1 MRNILDYIEKIKS
14 ENEGPRITVQEP
26 RNMNQASLADDLEPG
41 PLKDEMLKG
50 FDPSQETHEE
60 YLQRINL
67 ERPFNMVEGGRIGFA
82 TGSPGANM
90 QEILNAYKE
99 YKRSHHRG
107 KRRSPIIP
115 FRKFFEI
122 YAEENMADG
131 GRAGYNDGQL
141 VTPSVD
147 GSRPGYKGKEL
158 HYLYTPEVRQKI
170 LETRK
175 RKFQKTDPLGK
186 RLQWIADNGKNY
198 DSPLEMKKAY
208 EKYFKHKIGT
218 KADALFYTVEGGLGV
233 TKKLGVDNA
242 EVLIKRIYLDQIDN
256 LINPSK
262 QKRGVVSFTK
272 RFSEDEL
279 FKASI
284 IQNNPKVRNKFID
297 LFADINK
304 NAGTYAAELG
314 PEEMVLKLK
323 SKGGYLLDG
332 YEKGG
337 FDFLFSYPRP
347 GAPEQTIGGVHRGIT
362 RNTLINAGIP
372 VEHIKSFQLVRKPL
386 ESIEEVLRKFSKNT
400 NYAKKVWGVGAGTSQ
415 KIASQLNNFLEG
427 QTEARKIIRD
437 LDTMFIKGQ
446 MNKEGY
452 TGTVDSYLKTDA
464 GKASRYNFTKVFG
477 GVQFDHTLA
486 KSIGRDYKY
495 LPRNY
500 LLKGQFTT
508 GKFNRIKKDIFDL
521 PLIEML
527 KKYEKGKISGTEIKN
542 FIDDFN
548 KKTGGYADFTFDE
561 KKGKIV
567 YPQEKKV
574 TYDLSRYSNPEVV
587 AKELEKNIRM
597 TMSKEFQEGYKG
609 IIPKEDL
616 KGFKSKEA
624 KQILAGWCSKGT
636 QRVKDGGR
644 IGFGGCPDSEKIT
657 NMRNA
662 AEKLKQHKLY
672 LMGRATTTPFASE
685 AEAKALASKMAKSG
699 GLLMRAGRLA
709 MGPMTLWG
717 EPLFEAAFVAHDI
730 LGTGTPWKEGVA
742 KSLWAKPAI
751 AMDLLKPADQQYEE
765 ALWQVRDE
773 EGKAL
778 LKEDQTM
785 AAPGAPMELRT
796 RTGVKR
802 FIDNN
807 KKLDELNRLFAL
819 KQSAH
824 ISAQGR
830 TPLSANE
837 IAQNKAARDKNY
849 KDYLESLG
857 GAEGVTNI
865 KAQIE
870 NDREAYDD
878 RVAALEI
885 ERAQDSLSGGVISG
899 QKADQLQRKK
909 MKDLMYQKHGKI
921 MKGGEW
927 VIDPKISEFEKRAWS
942 EAKTDINKLLKSY
955 GDEHGY
961 GWTPYGLGYGME
973 QRYTQ
978 PGIGDRKYNEEL
990 GYRQLYNILFGQPQA
1005 SGGRAGYMG
1014 GGMTGIRRPSAIP
1027 PESGPQSQGLASLK
1041 KYGSYY

>member
-1 MRNILDYIEKIKS
+1 MKNILNYIEQMKGMY
-14 ENEGPRITVQEP
+14 EGPRITAQEP
-26 RNMNQASLADDLEPG
+26 RNMDQAALVDELEPG
-41 PLKDEMLKG
+41 ALKDEMKG
-50 FDPSQETHEE
+50 NFDPSQETHEE
-60 YLQRINL
+60 YLRRINL
-67 ERPFNMVEGGRIGFA
+67 ERPFNMAQG
-82 TGSPGANM
+82 
-90 QEILNAYKE
+90 
-99 YKRSHHRG
+99 
-107 KRRSPIIP
+107 
-115 FRKFFEI
+115 
-122 YAEENMADG
+122 
-131 GRAGYNDGQL
+131 GQL
-141 VTPSVD
+141 VAPSVD
-147 GSRPGYKGKEL
+147 GSRPGYQGPGKGSPGVPK
-158 HYLYTPEVRQKI
+158 HYKTEMSQLYTPEVRQKI

-175 RKFQKTDPLGK
+175 RKFQTTDPLGK
-186 RLQWIADNGKNY
+186 RLQWIANNGENY

-208 EKYFKHKIGT
+208 EKHFKHKLGS
-218 KADALFYTVEGGLGV
+218 KADALFHTVKGGVGV
-233 TKKLGVDNA
+233 SAKLGVDNL
-242 EVLIKRIYLDQIDN
+242 EVLNKRLYLDQIDN
-256 LINPSK
+256 LTNPGK
-262 QKRGVVSFTK
+262 QKRGVFSFTK
-272 RFSEDEL
+272 NFSEDEV
-279 FKASI
+279 FKSSI
-284 IQNNPKVRNKFID
+284 IQNNPKVKNKFIN

-304 NAGTYAAELG
+304 NAGTYAELG

-337 FDFLFSYPRP
+337 FDFLKSYPRP
-347 GAPEQTIGGVHRGIT
+347 GDPKQTIGGVHKGIT
-362 RNTLINAGIP
+362 RNTLINAGVP

-386 ESIEEVLRKFSKNT
+386 ESIEEVLRKVSTNP
-400 NYAKKVWGVGAGTSQ
+400 NYAKKVWGVGSGTSQ
-415 KIASQLNNFLEG
+415 KIASQLDNFLEG
-427 QTEARKIIRD
+427 QKEARKIVRD
-437 LDTMFIKGQ
+437 LDNMFIKGQ

-464 GKASRYNFTKVFG
+464 GKKSSYNFTKVFG

>member
-1 MRNILDYIEKIKS
+1 MKNILNYIEQMKGMY
-14 ENEGPRITVQEP
+14 EGPRITAQEP
-26 RNMNQASLADDLEPG
+26 RNMDQAALVDELEPG
-41 PLKDEMLKG
+41 ALKDEMKG
-50 FDPSQETHEE
+50 NFDPSQETHEE
-60 YLQRINL
+60 YLRRINL
-67 ERPFNMVEGGRIGFA
+67 ERPFNMAEG
-82 TGSPGANM
+82 
-90 QEILNAYKE
+90 
-99 YKRSHHRG
+99 
-107 KRRSPIIP
+107 
-115 FRKFFEI
+115 
-122 YAEENMADG
+122 
-131 GRAGYNDGQL
+131 GQL
-141 VTPSVD
+141 VAPSVD
-147 GSRPGYKGKEL
+147 GSRPGYQGPGKGSPGVPK
-158 HYLYTPEVRQKI
+158 HYKTEMSQLYTPEVRQKI

-362 RNTLINAGIP
+362 RNTLINAGVP

-386 ESIEEVLRKFSKNT
+386 ESIEEVLRKVSTNP
-400 NYAKKVWGVGAGTSQ
+400 NYAKKVWGVGSGTSQ

-427 QTEARKIIRD
+427 QKEARKIVRD
-437 LDTMFIKGQ
+437 LDNMFIKGQ

-464 GKASRYNFTKVFG
+464 GKKSSYNFTKVFG

-527 KKYEKGKISGTEIKN
+527 KKHEEGKISGTKIKE

-561 KKGKIV
+561 KLGKIV

-574 TYDLSRYSNPEVV
+574 IYDLSRYSNPEAV
-587 AKELEKNIRM
+587 AKELERNIKM
-597 TMSKEFQEGYKG
+597 TMSDAFQKGYRG
-609 IIPKEDL
+609 IISEEDL
-616 KGFKSKEA
+616 KGFRSKEA
-624 KQILAGWCSKGT
+624 KQIGSSFQEIVTNSK
-636 QRVKDGGR
+636 RGG
-644 IGFGGCPDSEKIT
+644 
-657 NMRNA
+657 
-662 AEKLKQHKLY
+662 
-672 LMGRATTTPFASE
+672 
-685 AEAKALASKMAKSG
+685 AL
-699 GLLMRAGRLA
+699 L
-709 MGPMTLWG
+709 T
-717 EPLFEAAFVAHDI
+717 HDI
-730 LGTGTPWKEGVA
+730 LSKGKFKPKCKTKFSSGGGGFCGKAFAEAYPQEFLQEVMKDPQMAKYLKSKEALTAGRSILNSAAKFGRWGNPLTIVGGEAWYSTLAGINEFGKGKSLAESVNEGLWFIPGKHSRDLNMLLGPKTKGKAGRNLPVIPDEVRSQFDLLTQLGDLINQEGKLSGQLAMQQYETGRLEDLKARKLWEERFAPKKAFAPEKSAETIKLDYDKMQGDINWSKNIIPQIEKRLADVGVKGEDIVQKWQTADPTGKSYSALQDRIKSKIVDEFNIGKTWDQADPYSGPIWNWIKTREKIPFTNPELVA
-742 KSLWAKPAI
+742 KQKRL
-751 AMDLLKPADQQYEE
+751 DLLK
-765 ALWQVRDE
+765 
-773 EGKAL
+773 EGP
-778 LKEDQTM
+778 DQTITKENI
-785 AAPGAPMELRT
+785 PPEL
-796 RTGVKR
+796 
-802 FIDNN
+802 
-807 KKLDELNRLFAL
+807 
-819 KQSAH
+819 
-824 ISAQGR
+824 
-830 TPLSANE
+830 
-837 IAQNKAARDKNY
+837 
-849 KDYLESLG
+849 
-857 GAEGVTNI
+857 
-865 KAQIE
+865 IE
-870 NDREAYDD
+870 NFLTKFPEYSY
-878 RVAALEI
+878 V
-885 ERAQDSLSGGVISG
+885 
-899 QKADQLQRKK
+899 
-909 MKDLMYQKHGKI
+909 
-921 MKGGEW
+921 
-927 VIDPKISEFEKRAWS
+927 FE
-942 EAKTDINKLLKSY
+942 
-955 GDEHGY
+955 G
-961 GWTPYGLGYGME
+961 
-973 QRYTQ
+973 
-978 PGIGDRKYNEEL
+978 
-990 GYRQLYNILFGQPQA
+990 A

-1014 GGMTGIRRPSAIP
+1014 GGITGIRKPHAIP
-1027 PESGPQSQGLASLK
+1027 PERGGLRSIMINVNDD
-1041 KYGSYY
+1041 

>member
-1 MRNILDYIEKIKS
+1 MKILDYIEKVKR
-14 ENEGPRITVQEP
+14 ENESPRITVAQLDNVNTP
-26 RNMNQASLADDLEPG
+26 DLEQSEFLRPG
-41 PLKDEMLKG
+41 ETLETWEPNPFLK
-50 FDPSQETHEE
+50 PH
-60 YLQRINL
+60 
-67 ERPFNMVEGGRIGFA
+67 
-82 TGSPGANM
+82 
-90 QEILNAYKE
+90 
-99 YKRSHHRG
+99 
-107 KRRSPIIP
+107 
-115 FRKFFEI
+115 
-122 YAEENMADG
+122 ADG

-147 GSRPGYKGKEL
+147 GSRPGYQGPGKGSPGVPKQYKTEMSQ
-158 HYLYTPEVRQKI
+158 LYTPEVRQKI
-170 LETRK
+170 LETSRK
-175 RKFQKTDPLGK
+175 NFQNTPVGK

-208 EKYFKHKIGT
+208 EKYFKHKIGS
-218 KADALFYTVEGGLGV
+218 KADALFHTVKGGVGV
-233 TKKLGVDNA
+233 SVNLGVDNL
-242 EVLIKRIYLDQIDN
+242 EVLNKRLYLDQIDN

-262 QKRGVVSFTK
+262 AKRGVFSFTK
-272 RFSEDEL
+272 NFSEDEI

-284 IQNNPKVRNKFID
+284 IQNNPKVKNKFIE

-304 NAGTYAAELG
+304 NAGTYVELG

-337 FDFLFSYPRP
+337 FDFLKSYPRP

-372 VEHIKSFQLVRKPL
+372 VKHIESFQVVRKPL
-386 ESIEEVLRKFSKNT
+386 ESIEKILRKVSTNP
-400 NYAKKVWGVGAGTSQ
+400 NYAKKVWGVGSGTSQ

-427 QTEARKIIRD
+427 QKEARKIVRD

-452 TGTVDSYLKTDA
+452 KGTVDSYLKTDA
-464 GKASRYNFTKVFG
+464 GKKSSYNFTKVFG

-527 KKYEKGKISGTEIKN
+527 KKHEEGKISGTKIKN

-561 KKGKIV
+561 KLGKIV

-574 TYDLSRYSNPEVV
+574 IYDLSRYSNPEAV
-587 AKELEKNIRM
+587 AKELEKNIKM
-597 TMSKEFQEGYKG
+597 TMSDAFQKGYRG
-609 IIPKEDL
+609 IISEEDL
-616 KGFKSKEA
+616 KGFRSKEA

-644 IGFGGCPDSEKIT
+644 IGFSGDCPDGEKIT
-657 NMRNA
+657 NMKNA
-662 AEKLKQHKLY
+662 AEKLKQHDRY
-672 LMGRATTTPFASE
+672 LRGFSDTTPFADN
-685 AEAKALASKMAKSG
+685 AAAKALASKMAKSG
-699 GLLMRAGRLA
+699 GLLRRAGRLA

-730 LGTGTPWKEGVA
+730 LGTGTPWREGVA

-751 AMDLLKPADQQYEE
+751 AMGLLKPADQQYEE

-824 ISAQGR
+824 ISAPGK

-857 GAEGVTNI
+857 GAEGVTKI
-865 KAQIE
+865 KVQIE

-878 RVAALEI
+878 QVARLKI
-885 ERAQDSLSGGVISG
+885 ERAQDSLYGGVTSG
-899 QKADQLQRKK
+899 QRADQLQREK
-909 MKDLMYQKHGKI
+909 MKDLMYQKHGKKMI
-921 MKGGEW
+921 GGEW
-927 VIDPKISEFEKRAWS
+927 IIDPELKDAFFPQEVLDPNLMKTILDLPTEASWS
-942 EAKTDINKLLKSY
+942 PNYPKTF
-955 GDEHGY
+955 GDFYPTPSSRY
-961 GWTPYGLGYGME
+961 GWSQMGPIAHAGGYSKMA
-973 QRYTQ
+973 Q
-978 PGIGDRKYNEEL
+978 
-990 GYRQLYNILFGQPQA
+990 
-1005 SGGRAGYMG
+1005 GGRAGYMG
-1014 GGMTGIRRPSAIP
+1014 GGITAIRKPHAIP
-1027 PESGPQSQGLASLK
+1027 PERQGLRSIMINGK
-1041 KYGSYY
+1041 KS

>member
-386 ESIEEVLRKFSKNT
+386 ESIEEVLRKVSKNP

-857 GAEGVTNI
+857 GAEGVRNI

-899 QKADQLQRKK
+899 QKADQLQREK
-909 MKDLMYQKHGKI
+909 MKDLMYQKYGKKK
-921 MKGGEW
+921 MARKGGEW
-927 VIDPKISEFEKRAWS
+927 IIDPELKGAFFPQEVLDPNFNMRTILDLPTEASWS
-942 EAKTDINKLLKSY
+942 PNYPKTYADFYPTPSSR
-955 GDEHGY
+955 Y
-961 GWTPYGLGYGME
+961 GWDQTGPIAQAG
-973 QRYTQ
+973 
-978 PGIGDRKYNEEL
+978 GISKLAD
-990 GYRQLYNILFGQPQA
+990 
-1005 SGGRAGYMG
+1005 GGRAGYMG
-1014 GGMTGIRRPSAIP
+1014 GGIAGIRRPHAIP
-1027 PESGPQSQGLASLK
+1027 PERGGLRSIMINVNDD
-1041 KYGSYY
+1041 